1 MKRTIFALLLSATLW
16 LATLWA
22 GTSLNCI
29 DFATAP
35 GSLYSAIKPLS
46 ETVQGST
53 SSPEARQFAINKLR
67 AIRQEADAEPKNL
80 EKQVM
85 AGFMLEAIRQNWGR
99 EAVKFQ
105 GMSYLQR
112 AVELAPQ
119 NAEVHLILA
128 LAYVP
133 IDQDKAKLHRKRAQ
147 ELAAKD
153 SPTAKNLELSSR
165 FFGD

>member
-1 MKRTIFALLLSATLW
+1 MKRLIHALLLSGSFALT
-16 LATLWA
+16 ALWA

-53 SSPEARQFAINKLR
+53 SSPESRQYVNNRLR
-67 AIRQEADAEPKNL
+67 ELRHEAEADPKNL

-85 AGFMLEAIRQNWGR
+85 AGFMLEALRQNWGKDG
-99 EAVKFQ
+99 VKFQ
-105 GMSYLQR
+105 GMSYLHR
-112 AVELAPQ
+112 ALELAPQ

-128 LAYVP
+128 LAYIP
-133 IDQDKAKLHRKRAQ
+133 INQDKAKLHRKRAR
-147 ELAAKD
+147 ELAAQD

>member
-1 MKRTIFALLLSATLW
+1 MKRTIPSLILCAS
-16 LATLWA
+16 LWA

-29 DFATAP
+29 DFATST
-35 GSLYSAIKPLS
+35 GSLFSAIKPLS
-46 ETVQGST
+46 ETVQVST
-53 SSPEARQFAINKLR
+53 TSPEARQFASDKLS
-67 AIRQEADAEPKNL
+67 ALLKDADADPKNV
-80 EKQVM
+80 EKQVK
-85 AGFMLEAIRQNWGR
+85 AGFMFEALRQNWGR
-99 EAVKFQ
+99 QAAKFY
-105 GMSYLQR
+105 GMSYLER

-119 NAEVHLILA
+119 NPEVHLIIA

-133 IDQDKAKLHRKRAQ
+133 RDQDKAKLHRKRAQ